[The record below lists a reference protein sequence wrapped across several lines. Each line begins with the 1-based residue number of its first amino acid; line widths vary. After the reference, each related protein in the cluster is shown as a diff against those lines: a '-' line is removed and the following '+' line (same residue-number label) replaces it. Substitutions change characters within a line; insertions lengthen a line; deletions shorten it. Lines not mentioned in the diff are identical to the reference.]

1 MPFIECLQHWLVQ
14 SSIPYR
20 PITHF
25 ALMYWFACLFSHY
38 YHHRRGCLRCIQD
51 KRLFDIM
58 AHEVG
63 TFSGEVAEVL
73 QIQMEK
79 CFFSS

>member
-1 MPFIECLQHWLVQ
+1 
-14 SSIPYR
+14 
-20 PITHF
+20 
-25 ALMYWFACLFSHY
+25 MYWFACLFSHY
-38 YHHRRGCLRCIQD
+38 YHHRRGCLWCIQD

-79 CFFSS
+79 MFFFFLILEMVTILQSPPIECPATVHVCLG